1 MELVL
6 TEEQKSALLRTMEE
20 YTSAFDHAAS
30 WGYRHQ
36 QCSKRKLQYAIYY
49 EMRAAIPHLG
59 AGLIQSAK
67 DTACE
72 ALKQCKMR
80 TAPGRRPHAAV
91 RFPWKE
97 AKVYF
102 GSGTVSIHSV
112 EGRIHAPVVLHRYLN
127 KYAGWCCKI
136 AVLSWDRTKRRF
148 FLSVVVEDR
157 SIIEPV
163 KGETLGIDRGLRNVA
178 VCSNN
183 QFFNSSA
190 IKATRG
196 RYAKNK
202 AELQALG
209 TRSAIRRLRQQSGRE
224 RRFVTCENHRI
235 SKNIVNTDFAV
246 FALEDLAG
254 IGKNRWL
261 DSNMKTKLR
270 SWSYFQLER
279 FIRYKAEGLG
289 KTVVLVDPTCTSQWC
304 SKCGWIDRN
313 SRVGGH
319 FHCVRCGFQLNA
331 DLNASRNIARI
342 GRSEV
347 SRLPTYQPHAAD
359 REGGLSGAQREVPS
373 PAASPRIPGTVGTP
387 CRDIR
392 T

>member
-1 MELVL
+1 M
-6 TEEQKSALLRTMEE
+6 
-20 YTSAFDHAAS
+20 
-30 WGYRHQ
+30 
-36 QCSKRKLQYAIYY
+36 
-49 EMRAAIPHLG
+49 
-59 AGLIQSAK
+59 
-67 DTACE
+67 
-72 ALKQCKMR
+72 
-80 TAPGRRPHAAV
+80 
-91 RFPWKE
+91 
-97 AKVYF
+97 
-102 GSGTVSIHSV
+102 
-112 EGRIHAPVVLHRYLN
+112 

-136 AVLSWDRTKRRF
+136 SVLSWDRVKRRF

-157 SIIEPV
+157 SVIEPV

-183 QFFNSSA
+183 QFFNSSE
-190 IKATRG
+190 INATRG

-246 FALEDLAG
+246 FALEDLTN
-254 IGKNRWL
+254 IGKERKL
-261 DSNMKTKLR
+261 GTEMGTKLNH
-270 SWSYFQLER
+270 WAYFQLEQ

-289 KTVVLVDPTCTSQWC
+289 KTVVLIDPTCTSQWC
-304 SKCGWIDRN
+304 SKCGWIDRK

-331 DLNASRNIARI
+331 DLNASRNIARL
-342 GRSEV
+342 GRSEA

-359 REGGLSGAQREVPS
+359 REGGLSRAHRKVPS
-373 PAASPRIPGTVGTP
+373 PAASPRIPETVGTSS
-387 CRDIR
+387 RASR